1 MNKLRRE
8 NNTVRLVTEQEPTVN
23 PAQTASDAMKASI
36 LGLLHEDYLRKSAEG
51 MSDIEWLLQAVSA
64 KPIMEGYWKHSVD
77 RYIEML
83 RTQECDEK
91 VTIDF
96 LVRMAF
102 RHGINLSVGKV

>member
-23 PAQTASDAMKASI
+23 PAQAASDAMKASI

-51 MSDIEWLLQAVSA
+51 MSDIEWLLQAVAA
-64 KPIMEGYWKHSVD
+64 KSIMEGYWKHSTD